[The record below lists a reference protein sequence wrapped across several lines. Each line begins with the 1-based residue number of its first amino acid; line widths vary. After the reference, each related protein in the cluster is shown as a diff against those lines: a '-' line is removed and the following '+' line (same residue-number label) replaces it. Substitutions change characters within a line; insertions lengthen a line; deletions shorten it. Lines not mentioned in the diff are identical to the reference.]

1 MTILIFG
8 ATGSAGGSVLR
19 ACLDAPE
26 VDQVR
31 ALVRRDPRL
40 RHPKLQLRVHQDFA
54 DYRGA
59 GAAFAAVDA
68 CFYCLGKSV
77 RQVSGEAEYRV
88 VTHDYAVAAARAL
101 RDASPGAAFQFVSG
115 SGAHLDSRFMWARVK
130 AETERDLIALCGAVC
145 WRPAAIDG
153 MPSASEPALY
163 RRLRPVFRLLRPFRG
178 LYVHGEDIGRAM
190 LQATADGWRGRIVE
204 NAALR
209 DLADRWRAAHPAA
222 G

>member
-1 MTILIFG
+1 MIVLLFG

-19 ACLDAPE
+19 ACLDAAE
-26 VDQVR
+26 VTEVR
-31 ALVRRDPRL
+31 ALVRRVPALTD
-40 RHPKLQLRVHQDFA
+40 PKLRPLVHRDFA

-59 GAAFAAVDA
+59 EAAFAGVDA

-88 VTHDYAVAAARAL
+88 ITHDYALSAASAL
-101 RDASPGAAFQFVSG
+101 LVGSPGAVFQFISG
-115 SGAHLDSRFMWARVK
+115 SGTHLTSRFMWARVK
-130 AETERDLIALCGAVC
+130 AETERDLMALCGAVC

-153 MPSASEPALY
+153 VASASEPALY
-163 RRLRPVFRLLRPFRG
+163 RHMRPVFRLLRPIRR

-190 LQATADGWRGRIVE
+190 LQATSDGLRNQIIE
-204 NAALR
+204 NAPLR
-209 DLADRWRAAHPAA
+209 DLADRWRAAH